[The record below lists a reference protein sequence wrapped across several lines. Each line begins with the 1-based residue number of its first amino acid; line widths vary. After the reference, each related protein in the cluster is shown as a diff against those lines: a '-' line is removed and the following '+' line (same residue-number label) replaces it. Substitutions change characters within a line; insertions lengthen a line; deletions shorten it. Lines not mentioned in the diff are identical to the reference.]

1 MLFGRAN
8 LLLAEQCLHG
18 CLKMFNPSLYME
30 ECNMEDKDYYVV
42 FNGNITVETNAC
54 SSILALEGALSFI
67 KRNYPGIVI
76 RSVSIF

>member
-1 MLFGRAN
+1 
-8 LLLAEQCLHG
+8 
-18 CLKMFNPSLYME
+18 
-30 ECNMEDKDYYVV
+30 MEDKDYYVV